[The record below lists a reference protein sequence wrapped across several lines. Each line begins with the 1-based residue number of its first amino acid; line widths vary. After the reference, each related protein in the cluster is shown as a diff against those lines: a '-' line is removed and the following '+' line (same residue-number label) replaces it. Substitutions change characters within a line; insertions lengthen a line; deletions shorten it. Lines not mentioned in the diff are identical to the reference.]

1 MVCKGCFSFF
11 LFTFA
16 QAVEFNRPTGSNESQ
31 AMIASLSLRFIEG
44 GLTTTKWYYLVVV
57 SKTTGELHG
66 NHWGTPSFKPT
77 ASNWRQNI
85 SKTWQRFHCMTHFWF
100 KSNWHWHYCLHT
112 TTVTQSVADF
122 YYCHCH
128 RPSSPP
134 PPPPLPPP
142 PPCTSRPQ
150 RVHTDPP
157 SSTRT
162 SFSDEGQV
170 TRILYIHLEAWWRY
184 MVELLITH
192 ASSIHCIDEHLSAW
206 KEFSRIESTHLSGI
220 TSKVNKCLS
229 LQWKKLRPFI

>member
-1 MVCKGCFSFF
+1 MNQI
-11 LFTFA
+11 TA
-16 QAVEFNRPTGSNESQ
+16 TGALPPSSQ
-31 AMIASLSLRFIEG
+31 LL
-44 GLTTTKWYYLVVV
+44 LTNAERTDEK
-57 SKTTGELHG
+57 
-66 NHWGTPSFKPT
+66 
-77 ASNWRQNI
+77 NI
-85 SKTWQRFHCMTHFWF
+85 CKTWQRFHSMTHFWF
-100 KSNWHWHYCLHT
+100 KSNWHYCLHT

-128 RPSSPP
+128 RPSSPSP

-184 MVELLITH
+184 MVELLIMHASSIHRIHLH
-192 ASSIHCIDEHLSAW
+192 ASSIHCID
-206 KEFSRIESTHLSGI
+206 I
-220 TSKVNKCLS
+220 TSECLKRILTNWKYS
-229 LQWKKLRPFI
+229 SQWNNFKSKQMPLIAMEKLRPFI